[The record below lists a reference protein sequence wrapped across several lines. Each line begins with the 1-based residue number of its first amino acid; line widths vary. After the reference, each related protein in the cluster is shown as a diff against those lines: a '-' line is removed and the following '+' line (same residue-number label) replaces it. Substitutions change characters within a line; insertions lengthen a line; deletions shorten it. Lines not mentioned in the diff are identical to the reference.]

1 MRGKTIHVTAE
12 DIKKGRRDMTNIG
25 ACPVARAI
33 HLKLCARYWEG
44 YARRLNLCCAALE
57 PAIARERELVE
68 ALNNVYSAL
77 LVVGDVHHVRNYI
90 QKVLLASSSTEETT

>member
-12 DIKKGRRDMTNIG
+12 DIKKGRKDLLTAYM
-25 ACPVARAI
+25 RA
-33 HLKLCARYWEG
+33 
-44 YARRLNLCCAALE
+44 NSLCCAALE

-90 QKVLLASSSTEETT
+90 QKVLLASSSTEETK